1 MKVRQSNWM
10 NGSAPL
16 YAYNVHSQN
25 GEDGIVKKLFEV
37 LDIDHGYV
45 CEFGACDGI
54 YLSNTYNIY
63 KNNSRFIPVLIEPD
77 AKQFNEMQT
86 NLADIKHKIAL
97 NLFVSPE
104 RQSDNSLDEI
114 FDRLNLKDFH
124 EKFRLLSIDVDSCDY
139 EIWQS
144 LENYRPTVVIIEINS
159 EYPPDQEVYP
169 CEPYGASA
177 AIVNKLAKSKGYE
190 LVAHT
195 GNLIFVTREQ
205 FSKLNIKDNRL
216 ETLFSNRW
224 VREKQCRESILPPG
238 FDSRGTGFT
247 PDLSFLKGQ

>member
-159 EYPPDQEVYP
+159 EYP
-169 CEPYGASA
+169 
-177 AIVNKLAKSKGYE
+177 
-190 LVAHT
+190 
-195 GNLIFVTREQ
+195 
-205 FSKLNIKDNRL
+205 
-216 ETLFSNRW
+216 
-224 VREKQCRESILPPG
+224 
-238 FDSRGTGFT
+238 
-247 PDLSFLKGQ
+247 